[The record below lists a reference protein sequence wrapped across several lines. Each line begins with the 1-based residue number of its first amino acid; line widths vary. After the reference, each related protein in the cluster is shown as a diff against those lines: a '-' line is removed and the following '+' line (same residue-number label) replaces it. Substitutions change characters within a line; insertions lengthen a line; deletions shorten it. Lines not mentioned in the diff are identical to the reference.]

1 MRQLILILLSFNCVY
16 LSAQSLKRPCIFVTT
31 EEKAAILEK
40 IEKYDWAKS
49 VHTELE
55 KSVDSRVTSHQTNPS
70 STINGISDLAA
81 DDNLSESQASSL
93 NKAHYTVLSRAS
105 HAGMLYYLTE
115 EDKYAQY
122 AADVI
127 WYYFQE
133 LSTRTP
139 ENTAIGGNYFYDPR
153 STYPHLAASYD
164 LVYNFLQ
171 KPETQVFDKTA
182 GQYVTF
188 DNNIAQK
195 AMKNVAGNALLESK
209 GTDTR
214 YGKLVSN
221 HPILTAPG
229 TLAAIMCIDDDT
241 ERERLFDVFW
251 NKGTKRQNSFTK
263 TIMPMF
269 GEQGIWPESTSYSF
283 MSNIQRVINMVDRLK
298 PELNVTDTYMNS
310 LEGVF
315 LFENLRNP
323 DRTFVRFGDSKRFN
337 DGTKN
342 LYTFV
347 LNIAKRRGYTD
358 LQDRAETALAQY
370 YNAKGERSTT
380 FSSSPFEATSHLDLF
395 WGEDLEEDSFE
406 EFKYKPTVVIKH
418 AGVVLQ
424 RNYTDVDNVENGLC
438 GVIGGAHYVHSHCTG
453 IAMELYGSNYQMA
466 PSGGMPP
473 TVPERK
479 IPTHTNYFR
488 LYAGNNTVI
497 INGTSHGRQ
506 QGSWAGNAYL
516 WQNTTQNIAAEPA
529 HLEDPLST
537 NFSFA
542 TQLLEDEINN
552 SEQMRTLS
560 TIRTSPMTAYYFDMF
575 RSKSLDEDM
584 FHDYIYHNIGDETS
598 IKNATDDTEL
608 VLNSTSRYQND
619 IGDPVQSPGWRMFE
633 NTKASSSTDD
643 PINIRFHIKHNDRY
657 MHMKTPGGTRYE
669 YTQALGPASREAKNG
684 YTNKKT
690 QIVAIRKLGEAW
702 QNPFINVF
710 EPSDSDESTIVSVES
725 LISKRK
731 VIGAIVTSD
740 IEGKEIKDYILNS
753 DKSENIELDEHLI
766 AFNGRFGIVRTEQ
779 RTDGTQDITLYIGEG
794 NSISYGNLRIS
805 GGAENR
811 NVRTFEAI
819 EDATK
824 VVLSAVPSPIEVVQ
838 VYPNPSKGIFQIQ
851 TTVPCRYKVFN
862 LSGAM
867 IASGEASSSFSLDLS
882 KENSSIYMLQIESNG
897 KIEVLRLVKH

>member
-1 MRQLILILLSFNCVY
+1 MKPLLLILLCFGSIL
-16 LSAQSLKRPCIFVTT
+16 LSAQSLNRPCIFVTAQ
-31 EEKAAILEK
+31 ERAATLEK

-49 VHTELE
+49 VESELR
-55 KSVDSRVTSHQTNPS
+55 KSVDALVVSHQTNPAN
-70 STINGISDLAA
+70 TINGISDLAT

-105 HAGMLYYLTE
+105 YAGMLYYLTE
-115 EDKYAQY
+115 ENKYAQY

-153 STYPHLAASYD
+153 STYTELAAAYD
-164 LVYNFLQ
+164 LVYNFLN
-171 KPETQVFDKTA
+171 KPGTQVYDESTGGYIAF
-182 GQYVTF
+182 
-188 DNNIAQK
+188 NNATAQK
-195 AMKNVAGNALLESK
+195 AMKNVAGNALLESN

-241 ERERLFDVFW
+241 ERNRLFDVFW
-251 NKGTKRQNSFTK
+251 NTGTKRQNSFTK

-283 MSNIQRVINMVDRLK
+283 MSNIQRVLNMVDRFK
-298 PELNVTDTYMNS
+298 PELKVTDRYMNS

-342 LYTFV
+342 LYTYV

-370 YNAKGERSTT
+370 YNAIGGRSTT
-380 FSSSPFEATSHLDLF
+380 FSSSPFESTSHLDLF
-395 WGEDLEEDSFE
+395 WGEELPESAFE
-406 EFKYKPTVVIKH
+406 KFDYKPTVIIKH
-418 AGVVLQ
+418 AGVALQ
-424 RNYTDVDNVENGLC
+424 RNYTDVDNVEYGLC

-453 IAMELYGSNYQMA
+453 IAMELYGRNYQMA
-466 PSGGMPP
+466 PSGGMP
-473 TVPERK
+473 VSVAERK
-479 IPTHTNYFR
+479 LPTHTNYFR

-506 QGSWAGNAYL
+506 KGSWASNSYV
-516 WQNTTQNIAAEPA
+516 WQNTTRNIAAEPG
-529 HLEDPLST
+529 HLEDPLNT

-560 TIRTSPMTAYYFDMF
+560 TIRTSPTTAYYFDMF
-575 RSKSLDEDM
+575 RSNSLDDNI

-608 VLNSTSRYQND
+608 VLNSTSRYQSD

-633 NTKASSSTDD
+633 NTEVSTATSD
-643 PINIRFHIKHNDRY
+643 PVDIRFHINHNDRY
-657 MHMKTPGGTRYE
+657 MHMKTPGGSGYE
-669 YTQALGPASREAKNG
+669 YTRALGPASREAKNG
-684 YTNKKT
+684 YTKKKT
-690 QIVAIRKLGEAW
+690 QIVAIRKNGEAW
-702 QNPFINVF
+702 QKPFIAVF
-710 EPSDSDESTIVSVES
+710 EPSDLSESTIVSVEN
-725 LISKRK
+725 LMYRTK
-731 VIGAIVTSD
+731 VVGAVVTSMV
-740 IEGKEIKDYILNS
+740 EGKEIKDYIINN
-753 DKSENIELDEHLI
+753 DKSESIELAEHLI
-766 AFNGRFGIVRTEQ
+766 KFTGRFGIVRSEPLP
-779 RTDGTQDITLYIGEG
+779 DGAQDVTLYIGEG
-794 NSISYGNLRIS
+794 SSLQYGGLSVS
-805 GGAENR
+805 GGSNNK
-811 NVRTFEAI
+811 NVGVFEGI
-819 EDATK
+819 EDITE
-824 VVLSAVPSPIEVVQ
+824 VVLSNESLVEKSIE
-838 VYPNPSKGIFQIQ
+838 VYPNPSFGVFNVRVQEP
-851 TTVPCRYKVFN
+851 VNYKVFN
-862 LSGAM
+862 LSGAV
-867 IASGEASSSFSLDLS
+867 ITSGNATTSFELDLS
-882 KENSSIYMLQIESNG
+882 SQDPSIYILQLESEG
-897 KIEVLRLVKH
+897 KVEAVRLMKF